1 MTNKKDEV
9 IKSTA
14 DEVITGVLDGK
25 ELTDESIKNVAG
37 GVAQNEIVCRGY

>member
-9 IKSTA
+9 IKSTD

-25 ELTDESIKNVAG
+25 ELSDETIKNVAG
-37 GVAQNEIVCRGY
+37 GFVQNEVVCRGY